1 MPPERREFR
10 RLVVGSALV
19 HVGALGFLM
28 FSPSWRTHELPRVI
42 AVELVQPS
50 APAAPAAAPKPAPAP
65 APPPEAVPAPPPPP
79 PPPKPKQ
86 IVLPEKPTAPKP
98 PDKAKPKPRE
108 KEVFKEPP
116 KKQEKDL
123 DELLADLRGS
133 DTTKPSPGPP
143 AQAPVDT
150 ATATTGPTGQPSE
163 GTAVISA
170 EEAAWRAR
178 VRQKMKG
185 IWIVPPGFR
194 AQPLE
199 TNFVITLDAAG
210 NIVSSR
216 ITKKSG
222 NPWYDE
228 SIERALAK
236 VKSLPP
242 PPEAGD
248 WPFQWKPE
256 DSF

>member
-10 RLVVGSALV
+10 RMVVGSALV
-19 HVGALGFLM
+19 HVGLVGLAM
-28 FSPSWRTHELPRVI
+28 VSPSFNSHELPRVI
-42 AVELVQPS
+42 SVELVSP
-50 APAAPAAAPKPAPAP
+50 APAAPQAAPKPAPAP
-65 APPPEAVPAPPPPP
+65 AKPPEAVPAPPPPP

-86 IVLPEKPTAPKP
+86 VVLPEKPTAPKP
-98 PDKAKPKPRE
+98 PDEAKPKPRE

-116 KKQEKDL
+116 RKQEKAL
-123 DELLADLRGS
+123 DDLLAEMRSS
-133 DTTKPSPGPP
+133 DTTKPAATPAPAATEGP
-143 AQAPVDT
+143 VET
-150 ATATTGPTGQPSE
+150 ATATQAGSSA

-185 IWIVPPGFR
+185 VWIVPATMR
-194 AQPLE
+194 TAQIE
-199 TNFVITLDAAG
+199 THVVVTLDAAG

-222 NPWYDE
+222 NPWYDTE
-228 SIERALAK
+228 IERALIR
-236 VKSLPP
+236 VKTLPP
-242 PPEAGD
+242 PPEPGD

-256 DSF
+256 DSL